1 MAGVSGEEERQDKSD
16 GFVAREREHRLQKL
30 DELRKRGID
39 PYPPHF
45 DRDHTAA
52 EIREKHADLE
62 AGKETKDS
70 VRVAGRAMHI
80 RRHGGLIFADLRDET
95 GQIQLLVSRS
105 DVGEEAEKDFDHLDL
120 GDWIGAEGT
129 VMTTE
134 TGELSVRVK
143 KFELLSPA
151 LRSVPRT
158 LTDVDTRYRERY
170 LDLIVNEETRRIF
183 EIRSATIAA
192 IRRELL
198 DRGFREVETQML
210 DAHAGGAAARPFI
223 THHNAL
229 DIDMYLRIALELP
242 LKRLIVGGMG
252 KVFEIGRVFR
262 NEGLDTRHNPEFTL
276 LEAYEAF
283 ADYHDMMDLVESLC
297 SEAAKEAHGT
307 TKIHVGEQEIDL
319 APPWRRATMAELIKE
334 HAGIEMH
341 PSMPVEDARK
351 IAEQHDV
358 PIEDEWGAGK
368 IMAEVYDETCESKL
382 VEPTF
387 VMDHPREVSPLAR
400 AHRDDPTL
408 TERFEA
414 VIAGRELANAYSELN
429 DPVDQAQR
437 FDDEAK
443 AKAAGDEEAEEPDDD
458 YVRALEYGLPPTGGL
473 GIGLDRLVML
483 IADASAIREVI
494 LFPTMRP
501 EGGTIRDAGP
511 APGEAGAIPTAD
523 SLRAGDGKPAEPA
536 KAPPGEP
543 PESIPAPGAAP
554 EPAPSAPPP
563 AAPSGR
569 VRALAWATAVL
580 GIISLI
586 PTIPAIHDDL
596 GIEPLI
602 DRNGRVISHVA
613 SVLIGAVL
621 LLVARQ
627 LARRKRTAWQFAVG
641 LFALGTIVHLFK
653 GPDPIAVLL
662 DAVMLVA
669 LVWWRRDFVAPTD
682 PGSLLTLARFVPLY
696 LLGVLAFGATALLVA
711 SDKIPQTLTVGG
723 ILETTF
729 GGLVGIDGP
738 YTYESKL
745 FDEFFPAALVAL
757 GVLGAIVVVFLLFRP
772 LVARRATGDDRE
784 RARELVHI
792 YGSDTLAYFD
802 LHDGKSYFFSSDGK
816 AMVAYAYMGGYALA
830 SADPVGAPESIA
842 RVLDEFIAFCR
853 DRGWHITFL
862 AIREETART
871 YVDRGFHSI
880 YLGDEAI
887 IPCDTFTLNGG
898 GMKAV
903 RAAVGRVGKEHHF
916 QLMRESDATPQLVEQ
931 LNAISEQWRGG
942 EEERGFTME
951 LARDVTGDEPDLL
964 LAIALDRD
972 NRPVG
977 FLRLVPCFGDDPGY
991 SLDLMRRKPDSVNG
1005 LTEYLIAKSALAL
1018 GGQGFRRLSMNFA
1031 AWGRLFDES
1040 RGLRPGERIE
1050 RRVAKALNPFFQ
1062 IQSLRDFNLK
1072 FQPEWLPRSIALEDP
1087 ADFPR
1092 VGVLYASVEGFL
1104 KLPLIGGLLVPS
1116 VPSSNGGVAAT
1127 ESAKADRA

>member
-1 MAGVSGEEERQDKSD
+1 MARVNGEESPKADEVRPEEHAEHPEHED
-16 GFVAREREHRLQKL
+16 FVERERAHRLDKL
-30 DELRKRGID
+30 EQLRERGVD
-39 PYPPHF
+39 PYPPRY

-52 EIREKHADLE
+52 EIRDKFGDLE
-62 AGKETKDS
+62 AGKETEEG

-95 GQIQLLVSRS
+95 GQIQLLVSRD
-105 DVGEEAEKDFDHLDL
+105 DVGAEAEKDFDRLDL

-134 TGELSVRVK
+134 HGELSVRVR

-158 LTDVDTRYRERY
+158 LTDVDTRYRQRY
-170 LDLIVNEETRRIF
+170 LDLIVNAETRRIF

-252 KVFEIGRVFR
+252 RVFEIGRVFR

-276 LEAYEAF
+276 LEAYQAF
-283 ADYHDMMDLVESLC
+283 ADYHDMMDLVEALC
-297 SEAAKEAHGT
+297 SGAAQEANGT
-307 TKIHVGEQEIDL
+307 MVIHVGGQEIDL

-334 HAGIEMH
+334 HTGAEMH
-341 PSMPVEDARK
+341 PSMPIDAARK
-351 IAEQHDV
+351 VAADNDV
-358 PIEDEWGAGK
+358 DYEDEWGSGHV
-368 IMAEVYDETCESKL
+368 MAEVYDATCEAKL

-429 DPVDQAQR
+429 DPVDQAER
-437 FDDEAK
+437 FEAEAK

-483 IADASAIREVI
+483 IADAAAIREVI

-501 EGGTIRDAGP
+501 EGGAVREESPHA
-511 APGEAGAIPTAD
+511 AAEIPTAGALA
-523 SLRAGDGKPAEPA
+523 SEPPAP
-536 KAPPGEP
+536 APPPTPEP
-543 PESIPAPGAAP
+543 SAPAPRAP
-554 EPAPSAPPP
+554 EPAAPSA
-563 AAPSGR
+563 R

-580 GIISLI
+580 GILSLI
-586 PTIPAIHDDL
+586 PTLPAIHDDL
-596 GIEPLI
+596 GIDSLVSR
-602 DRNGRVISHVA
+602 DGRAISHVA
-613 SVLIGAVL
+613 SVVIGAAL

-627 LARRKRTAWQFAVG
+627 LARRKRTAWQIAVL
-641 LFALGTIVHLFK
+641 LFAIGAVAHLLK
-653 GPDPIAVLL
+653 GPDPIAVILN
-662 DAVMLVA
+662 AAMLVV
-669 LVWWRRDFVAPTD
+669 LVWWRRDFVASTD
-682 PGSLLTLARFVPLY
+682 PGSLLALARFVPLY
-696 LLGVLAFGATALLVA
+696 LLGVLGFGTASLLVET
-711 SDKIPQTLTVGG
+711 DKIPQTLTVGG
-723 ILETTF
+723 VLETTF
-729 GGLVGIDGP
+729 GGLIGLDGP
-738 YTYESKL
+738 YTYDSKL
-745 FDEFFPAALVAL
+745 FDDFFPAALLAL
-757 GVLGAIVVVFLLFRP
+757 GVFGLLVVIFLLFRP
-772 LVARRATGDDRE
+772 LVARGATRGDRE
-784 RARELVHI
+784 RARELVRE

-802 LHDGKSYFFSSDGK
+802 LHEGKSYFFSRDGR
-816 AMVAYAYMGGYALA
+816 AMIAYAYMGGYALV
-830 SADPVGAPESIA
+830 SADPVGTPGSTEP
-842 RVLDEFIAFCR
+842 VVDEFLDFCR
-853 DRGWHITFL
+853 ERGWHVTFL
-862 AIREETART
+862 AVREADAGVYER
-871 YVDRGFHSI
+871 RGFHSI

-887 IPCDTFTLNGG
+887 IPCDSFTLNGG

-903 RAAVGRVGKEHHF
+903 RSAVGHVGKGHSF
-916 QLMRESDATPQLVEQ
+916 KLIRESDATPQLVEQ
-931 LNAISEQWRGG
+931 LNGISEQWRGG

-951 LARDVTGDEPDLL
+951 LARDVTGDEPELL
-964 LAIALDRD
+964 LAIALDHS
-972 NRPVG
+972 NRPAG
-977 FLRLVPCFGDDPGY
+977 FLRLVPCYGDDPGY

-1018 GGQGFRRLSMNFA
+1018 GAQGFRRLSMNFA
-1031 AWGRLFDES
+1031 AWGRLFDED
-1040 RGLRPGERIE
+1040 RGLRRGERLE
-1050 RRVAKALNPFFQ
+1050 RRIAKALNPFFQ

-1072 FQPEWLPRSIALEDP
+1072 FQPEWLPRSIVIEDP
-1087 ADFPR
+1087 AELPR

-1104 KLPLIGGLLVPS
+1104 KLPVIGNLLVPS
-1116 VPSSNGGVAAT
+1116 VPSSNGDRRAASDT
-1127 ESAKADRA
+1127 EEKAPA

>member
-1 MAGVSGEEERQDKSD
+1 VIAT
-16 GFVAREREHRLQKL
+16 EH
-30 DELRKRGID
+30 
-39 PYPPHF
+39 
-45 DRDHTAA
+45 
-52 EIREKHADLE
+52 
-62 AGKETKDS
+62 
-70 VRVAGRAMHI
+70 
-80 RRHGGLIFADLRDET
+80 
-95 GQIQLLVSRS
+95 
-105 DVGEEAEKDFDHLDL
+105 
-120 GDWIGAEGT
+120 
-129 VMTTE
+129 
-134 TGELSVRVK
+134 GELSVRVK

-192 IRRELL
+192 IRSELL

-252 KVFEIGRVFR
+252 RVFEIGRVFR

-276 LEAYEAF
+276 LEAYQAF

-297 SEAAKEAHGT
+297 SRAAQEAHGT
-307 TKIHVGEQEIDL
+307 TKIHVGDQEVDL
-319 APPWRRATMAELIKE
+319 APPWRRATMAELISEQTGAK
-334 HAGIEMH
+334 MH
-341 PSMPVEDARK
+341 PSMPIDAARK
-351 IAEQHDV
+351 VAADNDV
-358 PIEDEWGAGK
+358 DIEDEWGAGK
-368 IMAEVYDETCESKL
+368 VMAEVYDATCEAKL
-382 VEPTF
+382 IEPTF

-429 DPVDQAQR
+429 DPVDQAER
-437 FDDEAK
+437 FEAEAK
-443 AKAAGDEEAEEPDDD
+443 AKEAEEPDDD

-483 IADASAIREVI
+483 IADAAAIREVI

-501 EGGTIRDAGP
+501 EGGTVREAPP
-511 APGEAGAIPTAD
+511 AEEAAIPTAE
-523 SLRAGDGKPAEPA
+523 SLAADVGRPASVGAGAGQPSSLAVPAGVPA
-536 KAPPGEP
+536 GRDAQNAPSVPGTRPAAPP
-543 PESIPAPGAAP
+543 A
-554 EPAPSAPPP
+554 P

-580 GIISLI
+580 GIVSLI

-596 GIEPLI
+596 GIDSLI
-602 DRNGRVISHVA
+602 SRDGRAVSHVA
-613 SVLIGAVL
+613 SVVIGIAL
-621 LLVARQ
+621 LFVARQ
-627 LARRKRTAWQFAVG
+627 LARRKRTAWQIAVA
-641 LFALGTIVHLFK
+641 LFALGTVAHLLK

-662 DAVMLVA
+662 NAAMLVA
-669 LVWWRRDFVAPTD
+669 LVWWRRDFVARTD
-682 PGSLLTLARFVPLY
+682 PGSLLALARFVPLY
-696 LLGVLAFGATALLVA
+696 LLGVLAFGTVSLLVA

-745 FDEFFPAALVAL
+745 FADFFPAALVAL
-757 GVLGAIVVVFLLFRP
+757 GAAGAIVVIFLLFRP
-772 LVARRATGDDRE
+772 LVARRATGDDRD
-784 RARELVHI
+784 RAAALVRE

-802 LHDGKSYFFSSDGK
+802 LHEGKSYFFSSDGR

-830 SADPVGAPESIA
+830 SADPVGAPDAIERA
-842 RVLDEFIAFCR
+842 VDEFVAFCR

-862 AIREETART
+862 AVREETAGMYER
-871 YVDRGFHSI
+871 RGFRSI

-887 IPCDTFTLNGG
+887 IPCDTFSLNGG

-903 RAAVGRVGKEHHF
+903 RSAVGRVGKEHSF
-916 QLMRESDATPQLVEQ
+916 ELIRESDASPQLVEQ

-951 LARDVTGDEPDLL
+951 LARDVSGDEPDLL
-964 LAIALDRD
+964 LAIALDRAR
-972 NRPVG
+972 RPVG
-977 FLRLVPCFGDDPGY
+977 FLRLVPCYGRDPGY
-991 SLDLMRRKPDSVNG
+991 SLDLMRRKPDSANG
-1005 LTEYLIAKSALAL
+1005 LTEYLIAKSALSL
-1018 GGQGFRRLSMNFA
+1018 GAQGFRRLSMNFA
-1031 AWGRLFDES
+1031 AWGRLFDED
-1040 RGLRPGERIE
+1040 RGLRAGERLE

-1072 FQPEWLPRSIALEDP
+1072 FQPEWLPRSIVIEDP
-1087 ADFPR
+1087 ADIPR

-1104 KLPLIGGLLVPS
+1104 KLPVIGSLLVPS
-1116 VPSSNGGVAAT
+1116 VPSSNGARAEPDPART
-1127 ESAKADRA
+1127 EPA

>member
-1 MAGVSGEEERQDKSD
+1 MRGVSGEESTPPGEQGNDREAKRD
-16 GFVAREREHRLQKL
+16 GFVAQERDHRLEKLASLRER
-30 DELRKRGID
+30 GVD
-39 PYPPHF
+39 PYPPRY

-52 EIREKHADLE
+52 EVRERFGDLA
-62 AGKETKDS
+62 AGEGGDEV
-70 VRVAGRAMHI
+70 VRVAGRTMHI

-95 GQIQLLVSRS
+95 ATIQLLVSRQ
-105 DVGEEAEKDFDHLDL
+105 DVGEEAERDFGRLDL
-120 GDWIGAEGT
+120 GDWVGAEGP
-129 VMTTE
+129 VMRTDA
-134 TGELSVRVK
+134 GELSVRVR

-151 LRSVPRT
+151 LRAVPRT

-229 DIDMYLRIALELP
+229 DIDLYLRIALELP

-276 LEAYEAF
+276 LEAYQAF

-307 TKIHVGEQEIDL
+307 TTIHVGERGIDL
-319 APPWRRATMAELIKE
+319 APPWRRATMTELIKE
-334 HAGIEMH
+334 ETGAEMH
-341 PSMPVEDARK
+341 PSMALEDARR
-351 IAEQHDV
+351 IAAEHDV

-368 IMAEVYDETCESKL
+368 IMAEVYDVTCEAKL
-382 VEPTF
+382 VDPTF

-414 VIAGRELANAYSELN
+414 VVAGRELANAYSELN
-429 DPVDQAQR
+429 DPVDQAER
-437 FDDEAK
+437 FETEAK

-483 IADASAIREVI
+483 IADAAAIREVI

-501 EGGTIRDAGP
+501 EGGTIRDTGP
-511 APGEAGAIPTAD
+511 APGEAGAIPTAA
-523 SLRAGDGKPAEPA
+523 SLGAPPAGVEPVEPPPAEPA
-536 KAPPGEP
+536 PPVPKAG
-543 PESIPAPGAAP
+543 
-554 EPAPSAPPP
+554 PSAPVSAAP
-563 AAPSGR
+563 AAR
-569 VRALAWATAVL
+569 VRALAWATALL
-580 GIISLI
+580 GIVSFL

-596 GIEPLI
+596 GIDPLI
-602 DRNGRVISHVA
+602 GRDARAISHVV
-613 SVLIGAVL
+613 SVLVGAAL

-627 LARRKRTAWQFAVG
+627 LARRKRTAWQVAVG
-641 LFALGTIVHLFK
+641 LFALGTIVHLLK
-653 GPDPIAVLL
+653 GPDPVAVLL
-662 DAVMLVA
+662 DAAMLVA
-669 LVWWRRDFVAPTD
+669 LVWCRRDFVAPTD
-682 PGSLLTLARFVPLY
+682 PGSLLALARFVPIY
-696 LLGVLAFGATALLVA
+696 LLGVLTFGTVSLLLA

-723 ILETTF
+723 IVETTF

-738 YTYESKL
+738 YAYRSKL
-745 FDEFFPAALVAL
+745 FGDFFPAALVAL
-757 GVLGAIVVVFLLFRP
+757 GVVGAIVVIFLLFRP
-772 LVARRATGDDRE
+772 LVARRATGGDRE
-784 RARELVHI
+784 RARELVRV

-802 LHDGKSYFFSSDGK
+802 LHESKSYFFCSDRR
-816 AMVAYAYMGGYALA
+816 AMVAYAYMGGFALA

-842 RVLDEFIAFCR
+842 RVLDEFLAFCR
-853 DRGWHITFL
+853 NRGWHVTFL
-862 AIREETART
+862 AVREQTARL
-871 YVDRGFHSI
+871 YEERGLRSI

-887 IPCDTFTLNGG
+887 IPCDTFTLNGA

-903 RAAVGRVGKEHHF
+903 RAAVGRVGKQHHF
-916 QLMRESDATPQLVEQ
+916 RLIRESDATPQLVEQ

-951 LARDVTGDEPDLL
+951 LARDVTGDQPDLL
-964 LAIALDRD
+964 LAIALDGS
-972 NRPVG
+972 NQPVG
-977 FLRLVPCFGDDPGY
+977 FLRLVPCYGDDPGY
-991 SLDLMRRKPDSVNG
+991 SLDLMRRQPHSVNG
-1005 LTEYLIAKSALAL
+1005 LTEYLIAKAALAL
-1018 GGQGFRRLSMNFA
+1018 GAQGFRRLSMNFA
-1031 AWGRLFDES
+1031 AWGRLFDED
-1040 RGLRPGERIE
+1040 RGLRRGERVE
-1050 RRVAKALNPFFQ
+1050 RRIAKALNPFFQ
-1062 IQSLRDFNLK
+1062 IKSLRDFNLK
-1072 FQPEWLPRSIALEDP
+1072 FQPQWLPRSVVIEDP
-1087 ADFPR
+1087 ADLPR

-1104 KLPLIGGLLVPS
+1104 KLPVVGGLIVPS
-1116 VPSSNGGVAAT
+1116 VPSS
-1127 ESAKADRA
+1127 SDKRS